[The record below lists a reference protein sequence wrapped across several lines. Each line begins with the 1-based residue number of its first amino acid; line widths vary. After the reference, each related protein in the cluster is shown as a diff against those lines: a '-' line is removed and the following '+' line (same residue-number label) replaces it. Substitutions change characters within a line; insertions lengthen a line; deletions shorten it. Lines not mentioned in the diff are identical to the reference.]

1 MYFTIREK
9 IMKQLFSIRHNRK
22 YKLSKGDNGLVK
34 FLHAD
39 VELYFFRWLVGLL
52 QWKHNFK
59 INQNSILWSLFL
71 FYET

>member
-1 MYFTIREK
+1 
-9 IMKQLFSIRHNRK
+9 MKQLFLIRHNHK
-22 YKLSKGDNGLVK
+22 YKLSHGENELVK

-39 VELYFFRWLVGLL
+39 VELYFFGWLVGLF